1 MVTASSPPASGDR
14 SMTQR
19 PNEPSQA
26 QRTAHSAE
34 DATGGLLKK
43 GTLIKDSWRIVEFA
57 GEGGAGAVYIAEHRS
72 LGQHVAV
79 KTLFGKFLRDKE
91 MRRRFLE
98 EAIIQA
104 NLNHPNIARVTDVID
119 DGSLCAIIMEYIDGS
134 SLDKALSRLEKPM
147 SIEACCRLML
157 ALLDGMNY
165 AHAQGVVH
173 RDIKPANILLASTS
187 DGVQPKITDFG
198 IAKVLS
204 DHRRTETGTAMGTVY
219 YASPEQLTDAKS
231 VDHRA
236 DVYSLG
242 CTFFELL
249 THSLPFEDTSMYGVM
264 RLHVQGPRPDPRD
277 RRPEIPEALAHVI
290 VRAMAIA
297 PSDRPQTCAEF
308 AEEIRAAMGSDALTS
323 HIIRLPSGAT
333 QSARRPAGLS
343 SAPLST
349 NTQIHDAGIAGRSTP
364 VSTGVPPGPARTIE
378 PELRFTGPA
387 RPRTLPRPERH
398 HNPVAIGIW
407 VLIGGVAIG
416 LVALIVSQ
424 MGTDPPA
431 IEGPPATTPLA
442 VPTPPSA
449 DQVVAAPVDAIAPS
463 APDVAP
469 PTEAPPEPVW
479 TLQGCETLV
488 EQMLRHHGLG
498 TVPRGASIPELELGE
513 AQCPCIYASAAGE
526 SVYDALNGELNADV
540 LRYQLQLVLAEAA
553 ERAQGDGCRE
563 ATSATTAA
571 ERALR
576 RIRESERNAAL
587 HHSEVAMLQQRAPV
601 FQSMHQAVVGRFP
614 LCPFAPLPVALGG
627 PSIADGSGSA
637 P

>member
-1 MVTASSPPASGDR
+1 MA
-14 SMTQR
+14 QR
-19 PNEPSQA
+19 PNDPAQA
-26 QRTAHSAE
+26 QKTAPTAE
-34 DATGGLLKK
+34 DASAGLLKK
-43 GTLIKDSWRIVEFA
+43 GTIIKDSWRIVEFA

-134 SLDKALSRLEKPM
+134 SLDKALAKLGKPM

-157 ALLDGMNY
+157 ALLDGMSY

-236 DVYSLG
+236 DIYSLG
-242 CTFFELL
+242 CTFYELL
-249 THSLPFEDTSMYGVM
+249 TQKLPFEDSSMYGVM
-264 RLHVQGPRPDPRD
+264 RLHVQGPRPDPRE
-277 RRPEIPEALAHVI
+277 RRPEIPDALAQV
-290 VRAMAIA
+290 VMRAMAIA
-297 PSDRPQTCAEF
+297 PSDRPATCAEF
-308 AEEIRAAMGSDALTS
+308 AEEVRRAMGTESLTS
-323 HIIRLPSGAT
+323 HVIRLPSGAT
-333 QSARRPAGLS
+333 QAATRRPTGLAG
-343 SAPLST
+343 APLST
-349 NTQIHDAGIAGRSTP
+349 NTQIQGANATGRSTP
-364 VSTGVPPGPARTIE
+364 LSTGAVPGPVRTIE

-387 RPRTLPRPERH
+387 RPRTLARPERQR
-398 HNPVAIGIW
+398 NPVAVAMW
-407 VLIGGVAIG
+407 VLIGGVAIAVAA
-416 LVALIVSQ
+416 LVVAHLR
-424 MGTDPPA
+424 TPDAP
-431 IEGPPATTPLA
+431 EGPPPLA
-442 VPTPPSA
+442 EAAPRTAEAPAPPPAADVPAEAAA
-449 DQVVAAPVDAIAPS
+449 DERAATGVAADEPEDEA
-463 APDVAP
+463 VAL
-469 PTEAPPEPVW
+469 
-479 TLQGCETLV
+479 TLQGCEALV
-488 EQMLRHHGLG
+488 EALLPLHTTGA
-498 TVPRGASIPELELGE
+498 TPRGARARELELGE
-513 AQCPCIYASAAGE
+513 AQCPGIYADAAGE

-540 LRYQLQLVLAEAA
+540 LRYHLRLVRADAA
-553 ERAQGDGCRE
+553 ERAQGDGCTE
-563 ATSATTAA
+563 ALTAATAA

-576 RIRESERNAAL
+576 RIRDSERNAAL
-587 HHSEVAMLQQRAPV
+587 HLSEVRMLQGRAPA
-601 FQSMHQAVVGRFP
+601 FQSMHHAVVRRFP
-614 LCPFAPLPVALGG
+614 LCPFAPLPIDLGG
-627 PSIADGSGSA
+627 SPQVDEAEGSGRA